1 MTYNKITL
9 KHKLNVFYSSF
20 FDMESEVYSTELAV
34 PDLLKLAKGRNIFP

>member
-20 FDMESEVYSTELAV
+20 FDMESEVYSIELAV
-34 PDLLKLAKGRNIFP
+34 PDLPQAKGRNIFS